1 MGAAATP
8 SDRATSR
15 DHLGSWGDL
24 ASHLG
29 IGMALPRRRAF
40 APHHRQR
47 ALCNTER
54 SDLLLPPRHD
64 RLRNRHRAGD
74 RRLERARGWTLA
86 RRQPIAVARLRSLSL
101 LPRSVPQDHLFS
113 NHDHVVRRWAR
124 IQGGDGRDL
133 VLLSGRAQHR
143 RRHARDRQ
151 GAHPRGEE
159 LSRQH
164 LADGHQD
171 LPSCHAP
178 PGDQRRA
185 PRPRRGA
192 DRHVAGRDKALQPR
206 DWIFGDSS
214 LQHLQHA
221 ADVRAADH
229 PVRDRNR
236 RQRADRPTRRP
247 RRHQSVLSALL
258 LPWRCQ
264 MVAVASAARSQPL
277 RPNLPSQR
285 EPYYAGRRQKPK
297 SARYVD
303 TISPGTGE
311 PLGKVI
317 DGSAADAEAAIA
329 AAKAAFRDWR
339 RVPPLERA
347 KMLRAIADVLRKNG
361 DELAMLDAADCG
373 NPYAEMMRDAGMG
386 AAQLDFYAGLVTEM
400 KGASIPMGPDVV
412 NFSVREPFG
421 VVGRIIPFNHPF
433 MFAAGKSGAPL
444 AAGNTVVLKP
454 PEQAPLS
461 ALRLAELIDG
471 ILPPGVWNVVPGG
484 REVGQVLASHP
495 DVAMTALIGSVPTG
509 RAVMKAAS
517 DTLKPVLLELGGKNA
532 LIAFP
537 DADLDAVSAAVVD
550 GMNFTWCGQSC
561 GSTSRAFIHE
571 TSYDA
576 VIGRAKA
583 SIRRYK
589 PGSPTNPAT
598 TRGSIISQV
607 QYDRIMK
614 YIAAGKEDGA
624 RLVTGGKRPDDAA
637 LAKGLFI
644 EPTIFADVNM
654 GMRIGKEEIFGPV
667 LSVFKWSDEDRMLAE
682 VNQVEYG
689 LTCSIWTNDLATA
702 HRTAAAVEAGYV
714 WINEVSKHF
723 LGAPFGGYKQSG
735 IGREE
740 CIEELLRFTREKNI
754 HVNLKRRSG
763 H

>member
-1 MGAAATP
+1 LKSEAAALRLPTH
-8 SDRATSR
+8 R
-15 DHLGSWGDL
+15 D
-24 ASHLG
+24 
-29 IGMALPRRRAF
+29 
-40 APHHRQR
+40 
-47 ALCNTER
+47 
-54 SDLLLPPRHD
+54 
-64 RLRNRHRAGD
+64 
-74 RRLERARGWTLA
+74 
-86 RRQPIAVARLRSLSL
+86 
-101 LPRSVPQDHLFS
+101 
-113 NHDHVVRRWAR
+113 
-124 IQGGDGRDL
+124 
-133 VLLSGRAQHR
+133 
-143 RRHARDRQ
+143 
-151 GAHPRGEE
+151 
-159 LSRQH
+159 
-164 LADGHQD
+164 
-171 LPSCHAP
+171 
-178 PGDQRRA
+178 
-185 PRPRRGA
+185 
-192 DRHVAGRDKALQPR
+192 
-206 DWIFGDSS
+206 
-214 LQHLQHA
+214 
-221 ADVRAADH
+221 
-229 PVRDRNR
+229 
-236 RQRADRPTRRP
+236 
-247 RRHQSVLSALL
+247 
-258 LPWRCQ
+258 
-264 MVAVASAARSQPL
+264 
-277 RPNLPSQR
+277 
-285 EPYYAGRRQKPK
+285 PYYAGQWQKA
-297 SARYVD
+297 SRYAEV
-303 TISPGTGE
+303 INPATGE
-311 PLGKVI
+311 SLGKVT
-317 DGSAADAEAAIA
+317 DGTVADAEAAIA
-329 AAKAAFRDWR
+329 AAKAAFKDWR

-347 KMLRAIADVLRKNG
+347 KMLREIANVLRKNG

-373 NPYAEMMRDAGMG
+373 NPYAEMVRDAGAG

-400 KGASIPMGPDVV
+400 KGASIPMGPDVI

-509 RAVMKAAS
+509 RSVMKAAS

-532 LIAFP
+532 LIAFA

-571 TSYDA
+571 KIYDA
-576 VIGRAKA
+576 VIERAKA
-583 SIRRYK
+583 SIKRYK
-589 PGSPTNPAT
+589 PGIPTNPAT
-598 TRGSIISQV
+598 TMGSIISQV
-607 QYDRIMK
+607 QYDRVMK

-624 RLVTGGKRPDDAA
+624 RLVSGGKRPDDAA

-754 HVNLKRRSG
+754 HVNLKRRTG